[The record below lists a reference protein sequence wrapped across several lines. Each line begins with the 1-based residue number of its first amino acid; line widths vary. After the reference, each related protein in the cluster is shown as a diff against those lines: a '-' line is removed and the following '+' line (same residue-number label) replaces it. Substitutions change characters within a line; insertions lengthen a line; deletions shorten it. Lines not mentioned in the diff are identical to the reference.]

1 MKGVFERSEHKKGVF
16 WEKGKRGGGFWAICP
31 FFLLSTGEQRRG
43 KAPAPA
49 LGPAA
54 WGFERG
60 QGAGQKH
67 EGSEGILSLCSLGA
81 GAAHRGG
88 QLWPRWRR
96 WRVGEGASGDGG
108 GRGGEGPRGGPIYIL
123 RG

>member
-1 MKGVFERSEHKKGVF
+1 MKRREGR
-16 WEKGKRGGGFWAICP
+16 GFWAKSP
-31 FFLLSTGEQRRG
+31 SSSTSRQIGHRRG
-43 KAPAPA
+43 KAAAAA

-67 EGSEGILSLCSLGA
+67 EGSEGILSLCSPGA
-81 GAAHRGG
+81 GAARKGGATAASGGG

-96 WRVGEGASGDGG
+96 WRVVGG
-108 GRGGEGPRGGPIYIL
+108 G
-123 RG
+123 